1 MKNLKTSIFVLLL
14 LQLIYS
20 CSSDKNQIKTQIDGD
35 LVNFAIDTIYLEKDI
50 ETKSLP
56 AEFYY
61 LKEGN
66 KEFLIGRSGYN
77 LLKYEYP
84 TGKLV
89 SKTTF
94 EKEGPDGIGGYVS
107 GNLISEDGIFFISNQ
122 KEITHT
128 DFDGK
133 ALNRYPL
140 PETPEDRLAA
150 NFSANRGNNMYW
162 NGEKETLMV
171 TDVPFLL
178 KEKLMNYRD
187 WVWEFDLKEN
197 TRDVGLQF
205 TFPKEYNDYF
215 DDPELGIYFHL
226 FLKKTNQHLVAFPA
240 TDSIMVFSEGNS
252 SKIFAGS
259 NSQLEFK
266 KGKTEA
272 QGEYTV
278 FLPSVETSRYQSM
291 MHDPY
296 QGLIFRHLIIEQG
309 KNENGV
315 FSKNS
320 FVILDESFSKIGEVS
335 FSSRIISSL
344 GFCTPNGLYLKMMSQ
359 NSDDQEAYIRFIF

>member
-1 MKNLKTSIFVLLL
+1 M
-14 LQLIYS
+14 
-20 CSSDKNQIKTQIDGD
+20 
-35 LVNFAIDTIYLEKDI
+35 
-50 ETKSLP
+50 
-56 AEFYY
+56 
-61 LKEGN
+61 
-66 KEFLIGRSGYN
+66 SGFN

-84 TGKLV
+84 SGKLI
-89 SKTTF
+89 SNITF

-107 GNLISEDGIFFISNQ
+107 GNLITKDVVFFISSQ
-122 KEITHT
+122 KEITQAGH
-128 DFDGK
+128 DGK
-133 ALNRYPL
+133 VINRYLL
-140 PETPEDRLAA
+140 PESPEERIATQ
-150 NFSANRGNNMYW
+150 FSTNRGNKMNW
-162 NGEKETLMV
+162 NTAKEKLIV
-171 TDVPFLL
+171 PDVPILL
-178 KEKLMNYRD
+178 KEKSMKYKD
-187 WVWEFDLKEN
+187 WLWEFNLKEN
-197 TRDVGLQF
+197 TKEVALQF

-215 DDPELGIYFHL
+215 DDPELGTYYHL
-226 FLKKTNQHLVAFPA
+226 LIEKTNKHLVAFPA
-240 TDSIMVFSEGNS
+240 TDSILVFSEENS

-296 QGLIFRHLIIEQG
+296 QGLILRHLIIEQG

-320 FVILDESFSKIGEVS
+320 FVILDESLSKIGEVS

-344 GFCTPNGLYLKMMSQ
+344 GFCTPNGLYLKMMNQ